1 MTVKE
6 VSRLCG
12 VSVRTL
18 HYYDGIGLLRPKRRS
33 GAGYRI
39 YGEEE
44 LLRLQQI
51 LFFRELGFPLREI
64 RDIMENP
71 SFDARDALEKQ
82 RELLEMKRRR
92 ISGLIRLVDQALKG
106 EQAMSFQEFDESK
119 IEEAKKKY
127 ASEVK
132 ERWGSTEAYAQSE
145 AKTARY
151 TKEDWRRVQGEAEE
165 IFRKFAAHMEQ
176 APDDPA
182 VQALV
187 REWQEHITRNYY
199 ACTDEILAGLG
210 EMYACDERFQKNLDS
225 YAQGLAGFMSR
236 AIRAYRR

>member
-1 MTVKE
+1 M
-6 VSRLCG
+6 
-12 VSVRTL
+12 
-18 HYYDGIGLLRPKRRS
+18 
-33 GAGYRI
+33 
-39 YGEEE
+39 
-44 LLRLQQI
+44 RLQQI

-151 TKEDWRRVQGEAEE
+151 TKEDWRRGQGEAEE